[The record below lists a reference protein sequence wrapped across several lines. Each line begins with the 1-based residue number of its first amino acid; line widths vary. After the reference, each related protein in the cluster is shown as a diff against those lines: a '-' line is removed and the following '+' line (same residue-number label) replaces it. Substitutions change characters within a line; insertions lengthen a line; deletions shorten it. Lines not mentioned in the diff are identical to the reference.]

1 MKELKIINKSIE
13 EIKEYEN
20 NAKEHPEWQ
29 IEQIANSIKEFG
41 FNDPIAIN
49 ADNQIIEGHGRLLAA
64 KQLGLIEVP
73 CIVLDGLTEV
83 QERAYII
90 AHNKTTMN
98 TDFDLDRLQYE
109 LNALKVEDFD
119 LSLTGFS
126 EYEIDSILNTSN
138 LLLNKY
144 GDVEEQ
150 KGNLIKKFIVPP
162 FTIIDSTKN
171 PWVSIK
177 NKWKESIN
185 SLKGR
190 SKELISEG
198 YGTSLFDGAISEVFY
213 KWFLP
218 NEDIETKKILDPFCG
233 GVVRGAVAE
242 LLGYKYTGFDIR
254 KEQIDVN
261 IEQSKELGISPKF
274 ILDDSENVDKYI
286 DDDTQDLIF
295 SCPPYL
301 DLEVYSNNENDLSNM
316 GYKDFI
322 NKYNIII
329 EKHCK
334 KLKDNRF
341 AIFVVG
347 DVRDKNGVL
356 IDFVGDT
363 IKAFK
368 NAGLNYYNHIIYKEP
383 LGSAVIRAVRT
394 FNATRK
400 ISKIHQNII
409 IFYKGN
415 VKDIKK
421 YFKEF
426 YNENEIDDFINEI
439 EKD

>member
-1 MKELKIINKSIE
+1 MKELKIINKNID

-20 NAKEHPEWQ
+20 NAKEHPDWQ
-29 IEQIANSIKEFG
+29 IEQIANSIREFG

-64 KQLGLIEVP
+64 KKLGLIEVP
-73 CIVLDGLTEV
+73 CIVLTGLTEV

-109 LNALKVEDFD
+109 LNALKVEGFD
-119 LSLTGFS
+119 LALTGFS

-218 NEDIETKKILDPFCG
+218 NEDIETKKNIRPF
-233 GVVRGAVAE
+233 
-242 LLGYKYTGFDIR
+242 LWW
-254 KEQIDVN
+254 
-261 IEQSKELGISPKF
+261 SS
-274 ILDDSENVDKYI
+274 
-286 DDDTQDLIF
+286 
-295 SCPPYL
+295 
-301 DLEVYSNNENDLSNM
+301 
-316 GYKDFI
+316 
-322 NKYNIII
+322 
-329 EKHCK
+329 
-334 KLKDNRF
+334 
-341 AIFVVG
+341 
-347 DVRDKNGVL
+347 
-356 IDFVGDT
+356 
-363 IKAFK
+363 
-368 NAGLNYYNHIIYKEP
+368 
-383 LGSAVIRAVRT
+383 
-394 FNATRK
+394 
-400 ISKIHQNII
+400 
-409 IFYKGN
+409 
-415 VKDIKK
+415 
-421 YFKEF
+421 
-426 YNENEIDDFINEI
+426 
-439 EKD
+439 